1 MLLNLRGISKSY
13 KAGDRTIP
21 VLSHINFGVHKGEFL
36 ALMGPSGCGKS
47 TLLNILGCLD
57 RPTEGIYELNGKDVF
72 DLNDQQLALLR
83 AESIGFVFQSFN
95 LIPQLNVYENVEVPL
110 LYSVKKKIDHSE
122 KIKRAVDLVGLS
134 HRITHF
140 PSQLSGGECQRVAI
154 ARALV
159 IEPSLILADE
169 PTGNLDTVNSRLIME
184 LFQKLHIDG
193 TTILVVTHDP
203 EISKQCQ
210 RTLRILDGALCLDS

>member
-1 MLLNLRGISKSY
+1 MLLTLRGISKSY
-13 KAGDRTIP
+13 KTGERKIP
-21 VLSHINFGVHKGEFL
+21 VLSNINFGVRRGEFL

-57 RPTEGIYELNGKDVF
+57 RPSEGTYELNGKDLF
-72 DLNDQQLALLR
+72 DLNDQKLALLR

-110 LYSVKKKIDHSE
+110 LYGGKGKTDHSE
-122 KIKRAVDLVGLS
+122 KIKRAIDLVGLS

-184 LFQKLHIDG
+184 LFQKLHIEG

-210 RTLRILDGALCLDS
+210 RILRLLDGQLCY